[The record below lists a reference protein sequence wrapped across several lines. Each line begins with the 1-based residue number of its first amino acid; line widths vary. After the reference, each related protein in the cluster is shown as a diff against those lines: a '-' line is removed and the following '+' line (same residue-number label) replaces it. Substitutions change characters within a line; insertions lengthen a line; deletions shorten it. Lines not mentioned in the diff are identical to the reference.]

1 MQRKSYVKWIFV
13 SLAAI
18 LIISA
23 ITFRIYQKWY
33 SHFASIRNSKQYY
46 ISGIYQTGPQKDAV
60 SSIKLAELMKLSV
73 DSPTHILD
81 FDESQAEKN
90 LLAYPLFKKVNVKKW
105 KPASI
110 FVDYTIRDPYLI
122 VEDYEDVVMDK
133 DGVLFPYSQ
142 FFSTKRLPKCYLGA
156 NENFDLNEKKKL
168 TLRCFQKAQSFFEGS
183 AFKIESLDVSDAF
196 SDSFAKREIIFK
208 ISQEFEEQIFPYYLR
223 MSVVEIEKQLS
234 NFLVLNKEFSK
245 QQKLWLKLYPN
256 VSPKEK
262 VVDLRI
268 EGMALIDN

>member
-1 MQRKSYVKWIFV
+1 MQRKSYVKWVFV
-13 SLAAI
+13 ILAST

-23 ITFRIYQKWY
+23 VTFRIYQKWY
-33 SHFASIRNSKQYY
+33 SNFAAIRNSKQYY

-73 DSPTHILD
+73 DNPIHILD
-81 FDESQAEKN
+81 FDEDLAEKN
-90 LLAYPLFKKVNVKKW
+90 LLNYPLFKKVNVKKW
-105 KPASI
+105 KPSSV

-122 VEDYEDVVMDK
+122 VEDYEDVVMDS

-142 FFSTKRLPKCYLGA
+142 FFSTRRLPKCYLGV

-168 TLRCFQKAQSFFEGS
+168 TLRSFQKAQNFFEGS
-183 AFKIESLDVSDAF
+183 SYKIESLDVSESF

-208 ISQEFEEQIFPYYLR
+208 ISQELEEQIFPYYLR
-223 MSVVEIEKQLS
+223 MSVVDIEKQLS
-234 NFLVLNKEFSK
+234 NFLVLSKEFSK

-256 VSPKEK
+256 VAPKEK